1 MKTIMDL
8 FYETYSPRQKFYGLT
23 MSLKETGRE
32 HTIRIRKRD
41 KEVIKVTEEDRTQCY
56 HNATKELIRHFPIE
70 QNTLNFPQ
78 KNVWQSR
85 KETIISAYS
94 ARRVIR
100 CHRQQ
105 SLRWT

>member
-8 FYETYSPRQKFYGLT
+8 FYETYSPRQKYYGLT

-41 KEVIKVTEEDRTQCY
+41 KEVIKVTEEDRIQCY

-70 QNTLNFPQ
+70 Q
-78 KNVWQSR
+78 KA
-85 KETIISAYS
+85 E
-94 ARRVIR
+94 RVG
-100 CHRQQ
+100 
-105 SLRWT
+105 